1 MTFSLRLLLSLL
13 QTLLPFLCKN
23 CVFNQFLELWPKPMK
38 KALNCV
44 PKILID
50 FWGHFYLCKLTWIK
64 QESMLIYEKN
74 CVYVIYTWYGRFF
87 QEKKIAKL
95 KVFVK
100 TLNSEVNFYFYFSK
114 NKILK
119 FYKIW
124 KMVAIF
130 VSKVDVFISVEKC
143 EIKPGVSFD
152 KILFFSI
159 WHIL

>member
-64 QESMLIYEKN
+64 QESMLIYEKI

-87 QEKKIAKL
+87 QEKNREIKS
-95 KVFVK
+95 VFVK
-100 TLNSEVNFYFYFSK
+100 TINYCWKRGKYRKLAFFLPKTEVNSYFSK

-124 KMVAIF
+124 KWLQF
-130 VSKVDVFISVEKC
+130 LCQKWTF
-143 EIKPGVSFD
+143 
-152 KILFFSI
+152 LFQ
-159 WHIL
+159 